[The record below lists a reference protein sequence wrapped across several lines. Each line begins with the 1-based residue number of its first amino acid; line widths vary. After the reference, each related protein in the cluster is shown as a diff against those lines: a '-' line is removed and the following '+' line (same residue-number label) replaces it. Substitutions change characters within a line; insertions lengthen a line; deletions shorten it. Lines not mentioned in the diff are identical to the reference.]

1 MDDTEDIMLSQTERQ
16 IIYDLTCTWNLKK
29 KKKKKKNIGREQW
42 LPGVECRLN
51 GEILVNG
58 L

>member
-29 KKKKKKNIGREQW
+29 KKKSLEENSGYQE
-42 LPGVECRLN
+42 LN
-51 GEILVNG
+51 VG
-58 L
+58 

>member
-29 KKKKKKNIGREQW
+29 KKKIIGREQW

>member
-1 MDDTEDIMLSQTERQ
+1 MDDTEDIMLSQKERQ

-29 KKKKKKNIGREQW
+29 NKIIGREQW

>member
-1 MDDTEDIMLSQTERQ
+1 MQHGWHRGHYVKPDRKTNNIWSHLYMES
-16 IIYDLTCTWNLKK
+16 KK
-29 KKKKKKNIGREQW
+29 KKKKIIGREQW